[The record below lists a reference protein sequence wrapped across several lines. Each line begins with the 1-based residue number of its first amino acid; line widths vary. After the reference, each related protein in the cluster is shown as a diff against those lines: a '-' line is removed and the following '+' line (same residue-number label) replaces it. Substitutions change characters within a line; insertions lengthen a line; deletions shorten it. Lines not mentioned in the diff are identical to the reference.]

1 MAGDEASS
9 PEDQMTEIRVAVADA
24 TGVHALVRRL
34 IGVFE
39 RSSVTFDGRRKEV
52 RVRSEPES
60 RTVILVLDAVEAWLA
75 EDGVESAKLSL
86 GDRSYTMV
94 SPVPITGSP

>member
-1 MAGDEASS
+1 MAGDEDST
-9 PEDQMTEIRVAVADA
+9 PEDQMVEIRVAVADA

-34 IGVFE
+34 ASVFD
-39 RSSVTFDGRRKEV
+39 RSSVMFDGRKEV
-52 RVRSEPES
+52 RVRSAPES
-60 RTVILVLDAVEAWLA
+60 RTVVLVLDAVEAWLA

-94 SPVPITGSP
+94 SPVQITGSP